1 MSVRFRIGPF
11 TFGKSGTRFSVWR
24 RGSGVSIPL
33 RKKKGRSF
41 GKVKFVPFSYF
52 FGGKSKKKKAQTQ
65 KKTEIEQARETYSNA
80 YEPWTPKDDERLVE
94 LFREGKTVAELSS
107 LFKRSENAIRMRI
120 NKLLLQ

>member
-41 GKVKFVPFSYF
+41 GKLKFGPFSYY
-52 FGGKSKKKKAQTQ
+52 FGGKSKKKKVQDD
-65 KKTEIEQARETYSNA
+65 KKAMIEQAKKRHANA
-80 YEPWTPKDDERLVE
+80 YEPWTTETDERLVE
-94 LFREGKTVAELSS
+94 LFREGKTVTELSEI
-107 LFKRSENAIRMRI
+107 FERSENAIRERI